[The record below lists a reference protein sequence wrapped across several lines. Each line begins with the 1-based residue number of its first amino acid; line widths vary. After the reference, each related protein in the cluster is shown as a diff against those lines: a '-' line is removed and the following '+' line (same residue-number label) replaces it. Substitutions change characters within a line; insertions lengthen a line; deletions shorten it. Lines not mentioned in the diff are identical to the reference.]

1 MRKLLLSLVAG
12 VMVLAACGSDELD
25 GTAATIYSE
34 PCVESS
40 GRSVTVYSGRT
51 ENLIQPVL
59 DAFSCET
66 GTEANVRFGSST
78 DLALLLAEEGANT
91 PADVYLSRSPG
102 PVGFL
107 EADDL
112 LAQLDPSVLDLV
124 DEQNRSS
131 NKTWVGF
138 SGRKRVLVYNVD
150 DLGLDELPESIFD
163 LTDERFEGKVAIPAT
178 NGSFV
183 DWFTVFRDQY
193 GTDVASQWL
202 DDMVANGAEPYPNNR
217 AIVEAVGRGE
227 IAMGLVNHYYNYQE
241 AAALG
246 DEHRAE
252 NHDLADDDIGSL
264 LIISAAGV
272 TSASENVESANE
284 LLAYLLKPEVQQY
297 FTDET
302 FEYPLAA
309 GVEAADVLPPLTALE
324 IGTVDFDSLG
334 GGLDETTTIIE
345 ASGILNE

>member
-150 DLGLDELPESIFD
+150 DLSTL
-163 LTDERFEGKVAIPAT
+163 R
-178 NGSFV
+178 
-183 DWFTVFRDQY
+183 
-193 GTDVASQWL
+193 
-202 DDMVANGAEPYPNNR
+202 
-217 AIVEAVGRGE
+217 
-227 IAMGLVNHYYNYQE
+227 
-241 AAALG
+241 
-246 DEHRAE
+246 
-252 NHDLADDDIGSL
+252 
-264 LIISAAGV
+264 
-272 TSASENVESANE
+272 
-284 LLAYLLKPEVQQY
+284 
-297 FTDET
+297 
-302 FEYPLAA
+302 
-309 GVEAADVLPPLTALE
+309 
-324 IGTVDFDSLG
+324 
-334 GGLDETTTIIE
+334 
-345 ASGILNE
+345 